1 MASTDMQLWDP
12 LETYMLMKV
21 NILVLDNMVTIE
33 HMRNQMMTTVMMLL
47 MDKCMVEWLKFLS
60 QC

>member
-1 MASTDMQLWDP
+1 
-12 LETYMLMKV
+12 MLMKV